1 LPALDR
7 GGATLERVTG
17 PAPLQPAGRDRVLRR
32 MRAVS
37 WGAGLTAAGATAVLS
52 AAAAHAFK
60 GHTASTGH
68 AARGTP
74 VRGTPTPAR
83 VRVPRPQHVPA
94 IAATPLAAP
103 TQPPAAAT
111 PAPTPPPVQTPAA
124 TPAPVQTPAPVS
136 GGS

>member
-7 GGATLERVTG
+7 ARATLYRVTG
-17 PAPLQPAGRDRVLRR
+17 PTPLQPAGRDRVLRR
-32 MRAVS
+32 VRAVS
-37 WGAGLTAAGATAVLS
+37 WGVGLTAAGATAVLS

-60 GHTASTGH
+60 GHTASTRH
-68 AARGTP
+68 ATRHAP
-74 VRGTPTPAR
+74 APAR

-103 TQPPAAAT
+103 TQAPAAAT

-124 TPAPVQTPAPVS
+124 APAPVQTPAPVS